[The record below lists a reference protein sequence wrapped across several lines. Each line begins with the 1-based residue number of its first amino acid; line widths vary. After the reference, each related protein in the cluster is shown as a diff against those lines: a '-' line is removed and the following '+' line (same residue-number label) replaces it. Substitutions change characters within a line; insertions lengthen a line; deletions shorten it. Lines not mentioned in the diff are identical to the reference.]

1 MKKISIKLKVTLW
14 YTLSMIIVS
23 AIVLLAMNAASQ
35 QMIRHDISERLIQT
49 VDEASHMRFVPD
61 NHPVPGFRVYSRGVH
76 LMLYNDDGELIGG
89 QVPFGITD
97 EPDFSDEIRTKT
109 YDGSTYYIYDKQ
121 VKHSFSDNTLWVKG
135 IISAT
140 DEAYAISSVMKNN
153 FLLTAIIIV
162 LASFG
167 GYLIINRAFVPV
179 NKITKTAKRIIA
191 SGDLSQRIELGDGK
205 DEIYSLAGV
214 FDEMLDKIEQAFERE
229 KQFTSDA
236 SHELRTPVAVIL
248 SECEYMTECARS
260 SADFTESASSIKR
273 QAERMSKLIGELL
286 TLSRMDKNTLKI
298 NLEETDI
305 SELASFVCDE
315 QEEIASKDIELIRR
329 IDVGICASVDRF
341 LLARLFIN
349 LVSNA
354 YQYSDD
360 GGKIEVS
367 LKEDESNIIF
377 GVSDTGIGIA
387 KEELGKI
394 WERFY
399 QSDTSRTAN
408 ENGSMGL
415 GLSMVKHIAE
425 CHGGSVS
432 VESELGVGSK
442 FVFTLPKSSK

>member
-35 QMIRHDISERLIQT
+35 QMIRRDISERLMQT
-49 VDEASHMRFVPD
+49 VEEASHMRFIPD
-61 NHPVPGFRVYSRGVH
+61 NRPMPGFRFYSRGVH
-76 LMLYNDDGELIGG
+76 MMLYTAGGELIGG

-97 EPDFSDEIRTKT
+97 EPDFANEIRTKV
-109 YDGSTYYIYDKQ
+109 YDGNTYYIYDKQ
-121 VKHSFSDNTLWVKG
+121 IKPGFAGTEMWVKG

-153 FLLTAIIIV
+153 FLLTAIIII
-162 LASFG
+162 LASFS

-179 NKITKTAKRIIA
+179 NKITKTAKQIIA
-191 SGDLSQRIELGDGK
+191 SGDLSQRIELGKGK
-205 DEIYSLAGV
+205 DEIYSLAGT

-248 SECEYMTECARS
+248 SECEYMTDCARD
-260 SADFTESASSIKR
+260 SADFAESTASIKR

-298 NLEETDI
+298 NFEETDI
-305 SELASFVCDE
+305 SELANFVCDE
-315 QEEIASKDIELIRR
+315 QEEIASKDIELIRD
-329 IDVGICASVDRF
+329 IDDSICASVDRF
-341 LLARLFIN
+341 LMARLFIN

-354 YQYSDD
+354 YQYSNDN
-360 GGKIEVS
+360 GKVEVS
-367 LKEDESNIIF
+367 LKEDAGNIIF
-377 GVSDTGIGIA
+377 AVSDTGIGIA
-387 KEELGKI
+387 ADELDKI

-399 QSDTSRTAN
+399 QADASRTAN
-408 ENGSMGL
+408 ANGSMGL

-425 CHGGSVS
+425 CHGGRVS
-432 VESELGVGSK
+432 VESKLGIGSK
-442 FVFTLPKSSK
+442 FIFTLPKNHK